1 MKRVRILIL
10 ALAGAV
16 TVAACSD
23 TPEVLDDAMTSLPG
37 EEDVAELVTEIQS
50 DIEDV
55 TTEIEN
61 SEAADELRSTWS
73 ELRSELAG
81 ALDSMTSNQ
90 AVDTETLQDRL
101 DEFQSDLEA
110 AGEEVGDDLR
120 SAWLT
125 LRSNLEQLLG

>member
-16 TVAACSD
+16 AVAACSD

-37 EEDVAELVTEIQS
+37 EDDVAELVTEIQS

-73 ELRSELAG
+73 EVRSELAG

-90 AVDTETLQDRL
+90 AVDTETLRDRL
-101 DEFQSDLEA
+101 DQFQNDLEA
-110 AGEEVGDDLR
+110 TGEEVGDDLR
-120 SAWLT
+120 SAWLE
-125 LRSNLEQLLG
+125 LRSKLEQLLG

>member
-16 TVAACSD
+16 AVAACSD

-37 EEDVAELVTEIQS
+37 EDDVAELVTEIQS

-73 ELRSELAG
+73 ELRSELTG

-90 AVDTETLQDRL
+90 AVDTEALRDRL
-101 DEFQSDLEA
+101 DQFQNDLEA
-110 AGEEVGDDLR
+110 TGEEVGDDLR
-120 SAWLT
+120 SAWLD
-125 LRSNLEQLLG
+125 LRSNFEQLLG